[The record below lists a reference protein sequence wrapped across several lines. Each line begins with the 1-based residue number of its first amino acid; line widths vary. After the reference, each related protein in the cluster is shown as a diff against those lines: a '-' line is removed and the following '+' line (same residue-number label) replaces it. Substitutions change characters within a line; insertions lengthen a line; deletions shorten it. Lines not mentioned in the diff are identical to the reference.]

1 MMEIP
6 LILVLISL
14 GLFVGIASGL
24 LGIGGGG
31 ILVPAFTTLFL
42 HFNLPKENVLHLALG
57 SSMACI
63 LFTSFSS
70 MRAHQRNNNVVW
82 QLVKVM
88 APFIIL
94 GTFLS
99 TFLASYLSS
108 KVLSMIFAA
117 FMSYIALKM
126 TLPKKTSVSSHQ
138 ATNAELRAVSMGI
151 GAISALVSIGG
162 GAVTVPYLTWRNI
175 DVKKS
180 IGTSAALGLPISIAG
195 TLGYLVNGLTS
206 NIHTSL
212 QYTYGYIY
220 LPALIFVAIPSFIV
234 APLGAKLTQTLPTN
248 RIKMLFAILLIAL
261 SSKMLISIFY

>member
-1 MMEIP
+1 MEIP
-6 LILVLISL
+6 LILISL

-42 HFNLPKENVLHLALG
+42 HFHLPKENVVHLALG
-57 SSMACI
+57 TSMACI

-70 MRAHQRNNNVVW
+70 MLAHQRNNNVIW

-88 APFIIL
+88 APYIIL

-99 TFLASYLSS
+99 TFLASHLSS
-108 KVLSMIFAA
+108 KVLSIIFAA
-117 FMSYIALKM
+117 FMSFIAYKM
-126 TLPKKTSVSSHQ
+126 ALPAKISVSTHQ
-138 ATNAELRAVSMGI
+138 AKNVELRLVSMVI

-175 DVKKS
+175 DVKKA

-195 TLGYLVNGLTS
+195 TIGYLINGLS
-206 NIHTSL
+206 SQIHSSL
-212 QYTYGYIY
+212 QLTYGFIY

-234 APLGAKLTQTLPTN
+234 APFGAKLTQTLPTN
-248 RIKMLFAILLIAL
+248 RIKKLFACLLITL
-261 SSKMLISIFY
+261 SIKMLISIF

>member
-1 MMEIP
+1 MDIS

-14 GLFVGIASGL
+14 GLFVGVASGL

-42 HFNLPKENVLHLALG
+42 HFSLPKESVVHLALG
-57 SSMACI
+57 TSMACI

-70 MRAHQRNNNVVW
+70 MLAHQRNNNVIW
-82 QLVKVM
+82 KLVKVM
-88 APFIIL
+88 APCIIL

-99 TFLASYLSS
+99 TFLASQLSS
-108 KVLSMIFAA
+108 KVLSIIFAA
-117 FMSYIALKM
+117 FMSYIAFKM
-126 TLPKKTSVSSHQ
+126 AKPKKTSVSTHQ
-138 ATNAELRAVSMGI
+138 ATNVELRVVSTGI

-175 DVKKS
+175 DVKKA

-206 NIHTSL
+206 NIDTHL
-212 QYTYGYIY
+212 QYTFGFIY

-234 APLGAKLTQTLPTN
+234 APFGAKLTRILPTN

-261 SSKMLISIFY
+261 SLKMLFSIL